1 MRLLLIRHG
10 DPDYEH
16 DCLTEKGVREAALLA
31 ERLKDEPIA
40 AFYLSPLGRAQQT
53 AQATLRRA
61 GRTGETLPWLQEFAY
76 PVRLPE
82 TGEEHLIWDHM
93 PAFLEKHPAL
103 YSADDWLREP
113 FIAQSG
119 IPARY
124 AAVCGKLDELLARHG
139 YSRRGMHYAAERPNR
154 DTLAFFC
161 HFGLS
166 GVLLSHLFHLSP
178 VALLQHY
185 AAAPTSVTTVYTEE
199 REQGIAQFRCA
210 GYGDVSHLYAAHEPP
225 SFSARFCETFDSAG
239 ERH

>member
-1 MRLLLIRHG
+1 MTGCGSLL
-10 DPDYEH
+10 
-16 DCLTEKGVREAALLA
+16 
-31 ERLKDEPIA
+31 
-40 AFYLSPLGRAQQT
+40 S
-53 AQATLRRA
+53 RRA
-61 GRTGETLPWLQEFAY
+61 GSPRGTPL
-76 PVRLPE
+76 
-82 TGEEHLIWDHM
+82 
-93 PAFLEKHPAL
+93 
-103 YSADDWLREP
+103 SAASWTNCSRGT
-113 FIAQSG
+113 A
-119 IPARY
+119 IPAGG
-124 AAVCGKLDELLARHG
+124 V
-139 YSRRGMHYAAERPNR
+139 HYAAERPNR